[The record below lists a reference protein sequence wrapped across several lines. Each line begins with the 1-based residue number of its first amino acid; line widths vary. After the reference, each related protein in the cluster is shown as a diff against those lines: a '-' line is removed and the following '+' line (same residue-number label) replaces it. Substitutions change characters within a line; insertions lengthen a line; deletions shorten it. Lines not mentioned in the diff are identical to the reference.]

1 MDAFANFLARAAKPL
16 ARQLDA
22 APAATPRRPVVF
34 EHVAEAAQPF
44 VAALVGRRAAE
55 AGRRAWLVCANVR
68 AQELLHGELRNWL
81 PDARLLPDSEAAAV
95 EGAIA
100 DPEVAAERLSVLE
113 RLRDEQG
120 TATVVVHVR
129 TFDQSVPDQ
138 ESLESVTR
146 TLKVGERL
154 DREEFTGALIEH
166 GYTPSPTVAERG
178 QVAVRGGILDFFSWQ
193 HALPVRVEFF
203 DDEIESIREFDPH
216 QQTSV
221 RTLDHCAVIVG
232 EPPGQSRTLR
242 EYVRK
247 GDLVVSVDCVFEDA
261 GVRITSAFDEDRAY
275 DDALI
280 FHPLELSMGTG
291 GGQAARNVSVQE
303 LRAAK
308 VCARLKDW
316 DRDGFRLAVVCR
328 QDRERPAVE
337 RLIADYPHLQ
347 KNLVLRAGDVLEGFM
362 FTAGKLVVA
371 SGWELLG
378 YSSHFG
384 SNFRP
389 RVNRR
394 DALAASRA
402 HVDFTELKEGELVV
416 HLEHGLGKFL
426 GLEPDP
432 NAIVPGTDGDGD
444 EGGREVMVLEFAEK
458 ARLYVPLEQ
467 SYLVSRYVGL
477 GKRHAPLSQLGDGRW
492 EKAKQAAEKSVF
504 DYAAKMIKL
513 QATREARHGFA
524 FPPDTPWQREF
535 ENAFPYKETGDQVT
549 SIAATKE
556 DMEGSRPM
564 DRLICGDVGFGK
576 TEVAIRAAFK
586 AVMSGKQVAMMVPT
600 TVLAQQ
606 HFDNFSARM
615 ADFPVRVELLSR
627 YRTAA
632 QQKVAVEGLL
642 DGSVDL
648 VIGTHRIISKD
659 VEFKDLGLLI
669 VDEEQRFGVK
679 AKERVKERFPT
690 VDVLTLSATPIP
702 RTLYLALTGARDLST
717 LETPPANRHS
727 IETVICGF
735 DERIIRDAIR
745 RELDRQGQVY
755 LLHNRIE
762 TIEKMRARVSAL
774 VPKAKV
780 EIGHGQMSEGELE
793 NIMHRFVAGKTD
805 VLVATSIIESG
816 LDIPNANTII
826 IDRADRFGLA
836 DLYQLRGRVGRG
848 EHKAYAYLMLPRD
861 FIQAGEAR
869 KRINAIRQY
878 SDLGAG
884 FKIALRDL
892 EIRGAGN
899 ILGTAQSGHI
909 TAVGFDLY
917 CQLLKQAVAQLK
929 GEKVQARIEVNLR
942 LDFVATTEA
951 EFLQRTHPDAHG
963 EAEGVG
969 AFITPKKRDG
979 DADHNPFPPHA
990 VLPAFLPAEYL
1001 VEPRLRIQAYRQ
1013 LAAVTDVAGLRDLR
1027 AAWRDRFGPPPAP
1040 VENLVSLS
1048 ELRLSAAARGVT
1060 QIETRGAKLM
1070 LTRRGDLIMV
1080 EGKFPRLTSPGP
1092 ENRLGEIFML
1102 LSRFAR

>member
-1 MDAFANFLARAAKPL
+1 MDALAEFLSRAAAPL
-16 ARQLDA
+16 AAILDA
-22 APAATPRRPVVF
+22 APGATRRRPVVF
-34 EHVAEAAQPF
+34 EHVVEAAQPF
-44 VAALVGRRAAE
+44 VAALVGKRAAE
-55 AGRRAWLVCANVR
+55 AGRRAWLVCDTPR

-81 PDARLLPDSEAAAV
+81 PEARLLPDSEAAAI

-100 DPEVAAERLSVLE
+100 DPEIAAERLTVLE
-113 RLRDEQG
+113 RLRGEEG
-120 TATVVVHVR
+120 PAVVVVHAR
-129 TFDQSVPDQ
+129 TFDQAVPDQ
-138 ESLESVTR
+138 RSLASVTR
-146 TLKVGERL
+146 TLRVGERV
-154 DREEFTGALIEH
+154 DREEFTGALLGH
-166 GYTPSPTVAERG
+166 GYHQNPTVAERG

-221 RTLDHCAVIVG
+221 RTLDHCSVIVG
-232 EPPGQSRTLR
+232 EPPGQNRTLR
-242 EYVRK
+242 EYVRR
-247 GDLVVSVDCVFEDA
+247 GDLLVSVECVFEDA
-261 GVRITSAFDEDRAY
+261 GVRITSAFDEDHAY
-275 DDALI
+275 DEALV
-280 FHPLELSMGTG
+280 FHPLELGGGAG
-291 GGQAARNVSVQE
+291 GGQAARNVSLQE
-303 LRAAK
+303 LRAAN
-308 VCARLKDW
+308 VALRLREW
-316 DRDGFRLAVVCR
+316 DRAGFQLAVVCR

-337 RLIADYPHLQ
+337 RLVEEYPHLRE
-347 KNLVLRAGDVLEGFM
+347 NLVLRAGDVLEGFL
-362 FTAGKLVVA
+362 FPAGKLVVA

-384 SNFRP
+384 ANFRP
-389 RVNRR
+389 RVSRR

-402 HVDFTELKEGELVV
+402 QIDFNELKEGELVV

-426 GLEPDP
+426 GLEADP
-432 NAIVPGTDGDGD
+432 NAPAGGQE
-444 EGGREVMVLEFAEK
+444 EGKEVMVLEFAER

-504 DYAAKMIKL
+504 DYAARMIKL
-513 QATREARHGFA
+513 QATREARHGYA
-524 FPPDTPWQREF
+524 FSPDTPWQREF
-535 ENAFPYKETGDQVT
+535 ENAFPYKETADQVT
-549 SIAATKE
+549 SIEATKA

-586 AVMSGKQVAMMVPT
+586 AVMGGKQVAMMVPT

-606 HFDNFSARM
+606 HFDNFAARM

-627 YRTAA
+627 FRTAA
-632 QQKVAVEGLL
+632 QQRVAVEGLL

-659 VEFKDLGLLI
+659 VTFKDLGLLI

-717 LETPPANRHS
+717 LETAPANRHS

-735 DERIIRDAIR
+735 DERVIRDAIR
-745 RELDRQGQVY
+745 RELDRQGQVF

-762 TIEKMRARVSAL
+762 TIEKMRARVTAL
-774 VPKAKV
+774 VPGAKV
-780 EIGHGQMSEGELE
+780 DIGHGQMSEGQLE
-793 NIMHRFVAGKTD
+793 DVMHRFVAGKTD

-861 FIQAGEAR
+861 FIQAGEAK

-878 SDLGAG
+878 SSLGAG

-909 TAVGFDLY
+909 SAVGFDLY

-929 GEKVQARIEVNLR
+929 GEKVQPRIEVNLR

-951 EFLQRTHPDAHG
+951 EFLQRTHPDA
-963 EAEGVG
+963 EVVAGVG
-969 AFITPKKRDG
+969 AFVTPKKKAPG
-979 DADHNPFPPHA
+979 EEVNPFPPAA

-1001 VEPRLRIQAYRQ
+1001 EEPRLRIQAYRQ
-1013 LAAVTDVAGLRDLR
+1013 LAAVTDVSGLRDLR
-1027 AAWRDRFGPPPAP
+1027 AAWRDRFGPLPPP
-1040 VENLVSLS
+1040 VENLASLS
-1048 ELRLSAAARGVT
+1048 ELRLAAAARGVT
-1060 QIETRGAKLM
+1060 QVETKGAKLM
-1070 LTRRGDLIMV
+1070 LTQRGDLVMV
-1080 EGKFPRLTSPGP
+1080 EGKFPRLTSPEP
-1092 ENRLGEIFML
+1092 ENRLAEIFAL
-1102 LSRFAR
+1102 LPRFTR